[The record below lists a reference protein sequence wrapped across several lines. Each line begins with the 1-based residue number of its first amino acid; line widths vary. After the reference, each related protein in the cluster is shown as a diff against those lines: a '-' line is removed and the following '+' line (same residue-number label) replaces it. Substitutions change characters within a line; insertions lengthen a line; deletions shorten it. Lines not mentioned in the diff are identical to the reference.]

1 MTSRT
6 VLAALAATGLTL
18 TACNVDIDLGETV
31 TRDFT
36 VDDFDA
42 VTIDAPFDVTI
53 RTGDRQ
59 RVEIEASEGIFD
71 DLDIEVTDGTLL
83 IDIDRS
89 AFRIGGGDLVASIT
103 VTDLTAVTASGA
115 ADVVIPNVDLDTLD
129 LDIGGASSIS
139 LSGTVETL
147 DLQLSGASDADLIGT
162 EIVVAAVEL
171 SGASDADFGEGVE
184 LIEGDLS
191 GASNLDVDAST
202 NVRVDTS
209 GASSIDRN

>member
-6 VLAALAATGLTL
+6 AFAALAAAGLTL
-18 TACNVDIDLGETV
+18 AACNVDIDLGETI
-31 TRDFT
+31 TRDFA

-42 VTIDAPFDVTI
+42 VIIDAPFDVTI

-71 DLDIEVTDGTLL
+71 DLDVEVTDGTLL

-162 EIVVAAVEL
+162 EIAVAAIEL
-171 SGASDADFGEGVE
+171 SGASDADFGEGVD

-191 GASNLDVDAST
+191 GASNLEVDAST
-202 NVRVDTS
+202 NVRVGTS